1 MSNCA
6 AALSETPSPLPTT
19 CEIDFGTSPSGH
31 LFTVRGDVPIDE
43 ALQSANAILN
53 TIRVLADERCDAEAR
68 TTRALN
74 HAIDCLT
81 QISSVLV
88 SSALQVLHEAQSR

>member
-1 MSNCA
+1 MSICA
-6 AALSETPSPLPTT
+6 AALSETLSPLPTT

-53 TIRVLADERCDAEAR
+53 TIRVLADERCDATVEAAQ
-68 TTRALN
+68 ALN
-74 HAIDCLT
+74 HAIECLT
-81 QISSVLV
+81 EMSSGLV
-88 SSALQVLHEAQSR
+88 AASLQGVHASR